1 MTIIITESQ
10 YKALTET
17 QVPMM
22 SDKIRIISSYLDRYF
37 MKSVG
42 TDGNVT
48 ILRLNDDGKA
58 VQEVDDK
65 EMFYI
70 LQDEMKNIAPKD
82 TRDRLI
88 IATIKDW
95 YFNGSIKNGILKQT
109 F

>member
-1 MTIIITESQ
+1 
-10 YKALTET
+10 
-17 QVPMM
+17 MM
-22 SDKIRIISSYLDRYF
+22 SDKISIIASYLDRYF

-48 ILRLNDDGKA
+48 VLRLNDDGKA

-88 IATIKDW
+88 IASIKDW
-95 YFNGSIKNGILKQT
+95 YFNGPIKNGILKQA

>member
-1 MTIIITESQ
+1 
-10 YKALTET
+10 
-17 QVPMM
+17 
-22 SDKIRIISSYLDRYF
+22 

-70 LQDEMKNIAPKD
+70 LQDEMKNLAPKE

>member
-10 YKALTET
+10 YKTLTET

-70 LQDEMKNIAPKD
+70 LQDEMKNLAPKD